1 MAWSYRI
8 LRDPSG
14 SCIGGERVGTGV
26 LIGGYYSGP
35 GEGRWLLKPAR
46 KHLAVVRV
54 DEFGA
59 CFGDRV
65 NSIFGCLVGEIEEL
79 RMTSKH

>member
-1 MAWSYRI
+1 MAWSDRI

-14 SCIGGERVGTGV
+14 SCIGGERVGTGA
-26 LIGGYYSGP
+26 LIGGNCSSP

-46 KHLAVVRV
+46 KLLAVVRA

-59 CFGDRV
+59 CFGGRV
-65 NSIFGCLVGEIEEL
+65 NSIFGCLVG
-79 RMTSKH
+79 R